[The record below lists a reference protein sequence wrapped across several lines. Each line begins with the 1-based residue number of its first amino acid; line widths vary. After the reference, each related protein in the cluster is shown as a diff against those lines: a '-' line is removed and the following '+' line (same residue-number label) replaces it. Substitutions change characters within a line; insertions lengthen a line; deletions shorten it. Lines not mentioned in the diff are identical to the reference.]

1 MQKIS
6 AKLSVN
12 SFSESIMT
20 NCDLIKSLSTDDL
33 AEIILN
39 KDIENMVSDY
49 FNIAVSDSPFFRY
62 CTVLWLSAKID
73 EF

>member
-1 MQKIS
+1 
-6 AKLSVN
+6 
-12 SFSESIMT
+12 MT
-20 NCDLIKSLSTDDL
+20 NCDLIKSLSADDL
-33 AEIILN
+33 SELILN
-39 KDIENMVSDY
+39 RDIENMVSDY

>member
-1 MQKIS
+1 MGVNT
-6 AKLSVN
+6 LSEN
-12 SFSESIMT
+12 IMT
-20 NCDLIKSLSTDDL
+20 NCDLIKSLSADDL
-33 AEIILN
+33 SELILN
-39 KDIENMVSDY
+39 RDIENMVSDY